1 VITKQGQVQRSKP
14 FLRESRQQS
23 QWIILCGL
31 GLTAFCGVIALAG
44 FSHLEAVN
52 QFFCWLN
59 LFQRQTAQSFQA
71 PDEKSAWILSLGLL
85 LGTQVIM
92 WVSPQPKHWSRFLIV
107 TVLLV
112 LTARYVLWR
121 SLATLNLSTP
131 LNGFFSLGLF
141 LIEMLVV
148 SNSATRLFLMLRER
162 NRHHEADRYAIA
174 VETGAFLPSVAI
186 LIPTHSE
193 PAFILRR
200 TIIGCQALDYPHKT
214 VYLLDDGKRTEI
226 KELAA
231 ELGCNYIARPA
242 NRHAKAGNLNYA
254 IGKTSSD
261 LITVFDADF
270 VPTRNFLTRTVGF
283 FQNQTI
289 GIVQTHQCFYN
300 TDSFA
305 RNLGLEK
312 DIPHENEAFGRHYL
326 PIRDGSNSS
335 LCYGSSFVV
344 RRSALQKVGGF
355 ATQSVSEDLFTGIRI
370 AASGHQVVYLDENL
384 SAGLVAED
392 MPSQVMQRQRWT
404 RGSMQAFFLKE
415 NPLIIPGLNLRQRI
429 AYLEGIFQWFNSPA
443 RLGFLVL
450 PIVVGF
456 LGIVPIFSTIRD
468 WTYFFLPLYLIQLAT
483 FSWLNHR
490 ASPALVAD
498 VYSVMNCFPVSVTVL
513 QTLVRPFSKGFKVTP
528 KGTTNTKAVF
538 HWKLAIPLIMLLV
551 LNAASLVWQ
560 GCSLVMHVGQAAN
573 PEAAEYIRL
582 GLAWGVYNLLI
593 LGIAVLSFIDIPKP
607 EPSEWLQQQ
616 RPVQLK
622 VADQVISG
630 TTTRISETGIEV
642 ILSEPGRRDFLEQD
656 KLEQDKLVTLHL
668 PDDNLGFPVR
678 IAGSQLLPLKLGR
691 APNRLLKLADIA
703 PLRRQNPKSKIQTG
717 VRSQALMVKLN
728 FEPLTSQQHRQLIE
742 WLFCKPGQWQRQDA
756 PGELRTAWLL
766 LRTIIRPKFLSKA
779 G

>member
-1 VITKQGQVQRSKP
+1 VITKQGQVQRIKP
-14 FLRESRQQS
+14 LLRESRQQS

-31 GLTAFCGVIALAG
+31 GLTAFCGVIALTA
-44 FSHLEAVN
+44 FSHFEAVN

-59 LFQRQTAQSFQA
+59 LLQRQTAESFQA
-71 PDEKSAWILSLGLL
+71 PDEKLAWVLSLGLL

-112 LTARYVLWR
+112 LTARYVMWR

-162 NRHHEADRYAIA
+162 TRHHEADRYAVA

-193 PAFILRR
+193 PAFILQR

-214 VYLLDDGKRTEI
+214 VYLLDDGKRPEI

-242 NRHAKAGNLNYA
+242 SRHAKAGNLNYA

-283 FQNQTI
+283 FQNQAI

-300 TDSFA
+300 ADSFA

-312 DIPHENEAFGRHYL
+312 EIPHENEAFGRHYL
-326 PIRDGSNSS
+326 PIRDGSDSS

-344 RRSALQKVGGF
+344 RRSALQSVGGF
-355 ATQSVSEDLFTGIRI
+355 ATKSVSEDLFTGIRI
-370 AASGHQVVYLDENL
+370 AANGYQVVYLDENL

-392 MPSQVMQRQRWT
+392 MPAQVTQRQRWT

-415 NPLIIPGLNLRQRI
+415 NPLIIPGFSLRQRI

-443 RLGFLVL
+443 RFGFLVL

-456 LGIVPIFSTIRD
+456 LGVVPIFSTIRD
-468 WTYFFLPLYLIQLAT
+468 WTYFFLPLYLIQLST

-538 HWKLAIPLIMLLV
+538 HWKLAIPLIILLV
-551 LNAASLVWQ
+551 FNAASLIWQ
-560 GCSLVMHVGQAAN
+560 GYSLVMHVGQATN
-573 PEAAEYIRL
+573 PETAEYIRL
-582 GLAWGVYNLLI
+582 GLAWGIYNLLI

-607 EPSEWLQQQ
+607 EPCEWLDQ
-616 RPVQLK
+616 RRFVQLQI
-622 VADQVISG
+622 ADQIICG
-630 TTTRISETGIEV
+630 MTTRISEAGVEV
-642 ILSEPGRRDFLEQD
+642 LLSEAGGQVFLEPDQ
-656 KLEQDKLVTLHL
+656 LVTLHL
-668 PDDNLGFPVR
+668 PDENLGLPVR
-678 IAGSQLLPLKLGR
+678 MIDSQLTSIKLER
-691 APNRLLKLADIA
+691 APGKSLKLASANI
-703 PLRRQNPKSKIQTG
+703 LRIQTSNSKLQT
-717 VRSQALMVKLN
+717 RISSKSLTVKLA
-728 FEPLTSQQHRQLIE
+728 FESLTSQQHRQIIE

-766 LRTIIRPKFLSKA
+766 LRAIIRPKFLSKA
-779 G
+779 V